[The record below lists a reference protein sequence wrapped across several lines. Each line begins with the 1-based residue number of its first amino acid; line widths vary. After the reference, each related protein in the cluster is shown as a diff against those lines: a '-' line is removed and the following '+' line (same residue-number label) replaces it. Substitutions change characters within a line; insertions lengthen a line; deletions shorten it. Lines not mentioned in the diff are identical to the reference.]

1 MRSLFLIALLLAG
14 ACLALGTTVSSENE
28 HALEEFADEALESEY
43 YFIARA
49 PSRAQRL
56 VYAVPQVSAATIAA
70 NRLTG
75 TQIYSASARSQISSL
90 RAAGVTVRV
99 LAVDSSPG
107 PAVNPNR
114 VNLFCD
120 TYGIIVRITV
130 G

>member
-1 MRSLFLIALLLAG
+1 MRTVFVIALLLAG
-14 ACLALGTTVSSENE
+14 ACLALGATVSSENE
-28 HALEEFADEALESEY
+28 HALEVFADEALDSEY

-56 VYAVPQVSAATIAA
+56 VYVAPPVSAGSSAA
-70 NRLTG
+70 KRLTG

-107 PAVNPNR
+107 PAANPNR

-120 TYGIIVRITV
+120 TYGIIVRVTV

>member
-14 ACLALGTTVSSENE
+14 ACLALAATDSSENE
-28 HALEEFADEALESEY
+28 HAVEVEADQELDSEY
-43 YFIARA
+43 YFVARA

-56 VYAVPQVSAATIAA
+56 VYAAPRVPAATVAA

-75 TQIYSASARSQISSL
+75 SQIYSASARSQISSL

-107 PAVNPNR
+107 PATNPNR
-114 VNLFCD
+114 FNLFCD
-120 TYGIIVRITV
+120 TYGIIVRVTV